1 MLFLPLGSIS
11 VSIRHISNVLVS
23 ILFAALA
30 FEPSNILSTL
40 AEDANIVAAI
50 TVYIT
55 TVGIANYLIFG
66 WLDLPLLD
74 RIADLLVHAV
84 IPVMTLCY
92 QLFAADKAQL
102 QYAYLGYWFIVPI
115 GYAIYTIAHGK
126 WSKFYPYEFTNVEML
141 GIKRVLLNAV
151 GLSIAVLMGSALFIG
166 LGNVMV

>member
-92 QLFAADKAQL
+92 
-102 QYAYLGYWFIVPI
+102 
-115 GYAIYTIAHGK
+115 
-126 WSKFYPYEFTNVEML
+126 
-141 GIKRVLLNAV
+141 
-151 GLSIAVLMGSALFIG
+151 
-166 LGNVMV
+166 